1 MKRVIGIS
9 LLLLLNINIGY
20 AAQTVYQWTDEQGN
34 AVFSDKPHP
43 DAKQIEVAPLPSFNP
58 GQVPVAKDKGTGSSV
73 GTSKV
78 SYETLQLITPK
89 NEENIWS
96 NPGNV
101 SVGITINPKLAA
113 GDKIVI
119 LVDGKE
125 KQSSDS
131 GTNFEISDLERGT
144 HTVQAQVRDSAGKI
158 VKTSNTVTIY
168 MHKASVNQPSR
179 GEANPVIIQQKVG

>member
-9 LLLLLNINIGY
+9 LLLLLNIGY

-78 SYETLQLITPK
+78 TYETLQLITPN

-96 NPGNV
+96 NPGTV
-101 SVGITINPKLAA
+101 SIGVTLNPKLVP
-113 GDKIVI
+113 GDKLVI

-125 KQSSDS
+125 KQTSISD
-131 GTNFEISDLERGT
+131 THFEISDLERGT
-144 HTVQAQVRDSAGKI
+144 HTVQAQVRDSGGKI